1 MRDSVDRVVTNVRGS
16 QTLRILTV
24 GFLALILQIPVS
36 MIGGLVSEREQR
48 RQEVISEVSSSWG
61 NAQVITGP
69 ALMVPYTHRSTETL
83 ASGQVVTRTE
93 TRTAVFLPRQL
104 AIRATIDSDMRQRGI
119 FSVPVYRAALTVE
132 GEFDPPQL
140 GELGISSTAADWSRA
155 YLAVGISDARAIQEQ
170 TAVTWN
176 GRTIAFLPGTRDFVE
191 GGAATITRGRFDY
204 TRGIAETVGP
214 SGVGGPPGMGG
225 PSAPGIHAVVGT
237 GGAIAERVRF
247 SFPLALNGSLGLH
260 AVPFGE
266 NTTVEIQADHGSP
279 SFQGNW
285 LPTERTISDDRFS
298 AKWAIPFLGRSYPQ
312 AWISGTQGRDL
323 IAASQFGVELVNPVD
338 HYRMTSRSVKYAALF
353 IVLTFATVWLIEVLA
368 GMRVHSIQYLLLGGA
383 LCLFYL
389 LELSLS
395 EHVGFT
401 LAYIIASVAVIGM
414 VAAYSVVVL
423 RRVSRALVVGAGV
436 ALLYAYLYLLL
447 MNEDYALLIGS
458 VGLFAILGGIM
469 FATRN
474 VDWHSVATRTSDGRV
489 VQD

>member
-1 MRDSVDRVVTNVRGS
+1 MRDSVERVVTTVRGS
-16 QTLRILTV
+16 QTLRILTI
-24 GFLALILQIPVS
+24 GFLALILQIPVN
-36 MIGGLVSEREQR
+36 MISGLVSEREQR
-48 RQEVISEVSSSWG
+48 RQEVINDVSSSWG

-69 ALMVPYTHRSTETL
+69 ALMVPYAHRSTETL
-83 ASGQVVTRTE
+83 ATGQVVTRTE

-104 AIRATIDSDMRQRGI
+104 SIRGTIDSDMRQRGI
-119 FSVPVYRAALTVE
+119 FSVPVYRMALTVE

-140 GELGISSTAADWSRA
+140 SELGINPTVADWSRA
-155 YLAVGISDARAIQEQ
+155 YLVVGISDARAIQEQ

-176 GRTIAFLPGTRDFVE
+176 GRTVAFLPGTRDFIE
-191 GGAATITRGRFDY
+191 GGAASIATGRYDY
-204 TRGIAETVGP
+204 TTADAVGP
-214 SGVGGPPGMGG
+214 MTPIGS
-225 PSAPGIHAVVGT
+225 STPGIHAVVGSP
-237 GGAIAERVRF
+237 GGVAERVRF
-247 SFPLALNGSLGLH
+247 SFPLALNGSLSVDL
-260 AVPFGE
+260 VPFGE
-266 NTTVEIQADHGSP
+266 NTTVDIQADHGSP

-285 LPTERTISDDRFS
+285 LPTERTITDDSFS

-312 AWISGTQGRDL
+312 SWISGSQGRDL
-323 IAASQFGVELVNPVD
+323 IAGSRFGVALVNPVD

-353 IVLTFATVWLIEVLA
+353 IVLTFATVWLIEVLS

-414 VAAYSVVVL
+414 VGAYSIVIL
-423 RRVSRALVVGAGV
+423 RRLSRALVVAAGV
-436 ALLYAYLYLLL
+436 SLLYAYLYLLL

-469 FATRN
+469 YATRN
-474 VDWHSVATRTSDGRV
+474 VDWHAVGTRASERTV
-489 VQD
+489 VRD